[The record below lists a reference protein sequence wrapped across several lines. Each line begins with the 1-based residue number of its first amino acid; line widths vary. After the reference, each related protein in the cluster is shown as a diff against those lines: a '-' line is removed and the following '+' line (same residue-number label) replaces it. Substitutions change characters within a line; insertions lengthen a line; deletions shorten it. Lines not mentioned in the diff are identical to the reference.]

1 MISKSLS
8 TSEKWAALHEVVPAL
23 AEFAQSIYPLM
34 VSHSDDFGRQQGDLT
49 TVRYLVNPSSPR
61 SFPEWRAALTA
72 LHEVGLISWYEVDG
86 KPFIQIEKF
95 DPHQVGLHKR
105 TASHIP
111 GDSGKF
117 PEFPHQRTERRELKE
132 GKEGTSTAPDGAVAS
147 PPVENPRTPQEN
159 LEVITTLVGKEIL
172 PTLGLSVSTDD
183 LIEATKERCAKLHV
197 AYNSEAVRKAV
208 ESALFRARLKPGD
221 ES

>member
-1 MISKSLS
+1 
-8 TSEKWAALHEVVPAL
+8 
-23 AEFAQSIYPLM
+23 
-34 VSHSDDFGRQQGDLT
+34 
-49 TVRYLVNPSSPR
+49 
-61 SFPEWRAALTA
+61 
-72 LHEVGLISWYEVDG
+72 
-86 KPFIQIEKF
+86 
-95 DPHQVGLHKR
+95 
-105 TASHIP
+105 
-111 GDSGKF
+111 
-117 PEFPHQRTERRELKE
+117 
-132 GKEGTSTAPDGAVAS
+132 
-147 PPVENPRTPQEN
+147 VENPRTPQEN